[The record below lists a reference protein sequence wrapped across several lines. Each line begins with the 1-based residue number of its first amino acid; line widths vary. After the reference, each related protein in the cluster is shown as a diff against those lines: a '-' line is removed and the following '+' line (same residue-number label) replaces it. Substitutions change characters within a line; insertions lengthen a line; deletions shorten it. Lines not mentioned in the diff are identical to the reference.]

1 MTPRTESR
9 FDCLIALAF
18 WFIGAVLVM
27 SNDRLESHACALGF
41 FLMAMLYGRLTK
53 KPLDKQ

>member
-18 WFIGAVLVM
+18 WFVGALVVM
-27 SNDRLESHACALGF
+27 SSDRLESHACALGF
-41 FLMAMLYGRLTK
+41 FLMAMMYGRLTK
-53 KPLDKQ
+53 HA